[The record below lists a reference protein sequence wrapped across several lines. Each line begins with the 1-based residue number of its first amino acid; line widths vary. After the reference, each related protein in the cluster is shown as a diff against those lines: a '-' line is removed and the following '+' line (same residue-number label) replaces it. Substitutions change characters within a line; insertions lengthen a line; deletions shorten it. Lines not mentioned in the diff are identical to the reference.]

1 MNRFAWWVALLG
13 VACAGDQAAGV
24 SSTGEDAAGSST
36 GVPATLSTGT
46 VTAAATDA
54 SDAST
59 TASSGGDSAATST
72 GGGSTDGDRPSRP
85 DFPTSAWA
93 DGLAPERVLGPDLA
107 DLPGGLEG
115 DPLWVSN
122 NPERVFGPGWLMQHA
137 RIDADRGGAA
147 LGLEAFVAYM
157 FHLNASA
164 APLSFHLIATN
175 PGDADVTLEAQ
186 GSLYDN
192 ARFPISPGTGPSVA
206 VAEDAL
212 TGTRSI
218 DVTVIV
224 QPGQGVEIG
233 RINLAA
239 GGILDGRVTI
249 EASGGMYLY
258 MVATSSGSTQ
268 EAINL
273 SQGDPAP
280 GEILEPGPNAFGR
293 MAGVYSNV
301 RWASTFDV
309 DVPAAPAHL
318 GLALNTT
325 DKFQLDGATLQ
336 SQTAPALV
344 NLSDSSD
351 ESFGNYGMAYDL
363 QLRLCADEDRTVGLR
378 FGSNFVALEDT
389 PSFTWAG
396 PLRVNRELVD
406 VLTTPTAASMDLGEW
421 TIRAGSCIVTDVNF
435 VVPGLI
441 TGGQQ
446 LVLESR

>member
-1 MNRFAWWVALLG
+1 MPTTDTPG
-13 VACAGDQAAGV
+13 MTSSSSSGPTPSTSGE
-24 SSTGEDAAGSST
+24 SSTGDVPPEGPE
-36 GVPATLSTGT
+36 VPA
-46 VTAAATDA
+46 
-54 SDAST
+54 
-59 TASSGGDSAATST
+59 
-72 GGGSTDGDRPSRP
+72 
-85 DFPTSAWA
+85 SAWS
-93 DGLAPERVLGPDLA
+93 DGLAPERVLGPDLL
-107 DLPGGLEG
+107 DLPGGVEG

-137 RIDADRGGAA
+137 RVDATRGGAA
-147 LGLEAFVAYM
+147 LPLERFVAYM
-157 FHLNASA
+157 FHLNASG
-164 APLSFHLIATN
+164 APLVFHLIATN
-175 PGDADVTLEAQ
+175 PGDRDVEFDAR

-192 ARFPISPGTGPSVA
+192 AQFPISPGSGPSVA

-212 TGTRSI
+212 TGDANI
-218 DVTVIV
+218 EAAGIV
-224 QPGQGVEIG
+224 EPGQGIEVG
-233 RINLAA
+233 RIDLAA
-239 GGILDGRVTI
+239 NGILDGRVTI
-249 EASGGMYLY
+249 EATGGLYLY

-293 MAGVYSNV
+293 MAGVFAHA
-301 RWASTFDV
+301 RWASTFSV
-309 DVPAAPAHL
+309 DVPPTPAHV

-344 NLSDSSD
+344 SLSDSSD

-363 QLRLCADEDRTVGLR
+363 ELQLCADEARTVAVR
-378 FGSNFVALEDT
+378 FGSNFVADEDT

-396 PLRVNRELVD
+396 PMQVLDTLVD
-406 VLTTPTAASMDLGEW
+406 VLTRPTAPSMQLAEQ
-421 TIRAGSCIVTDVNF
+421 TIDAGSCAVVELDF

>member
-1 MNRFAWWVALLG
+1 MVMPGA
-13 VACAGDQAAGV
+13 D
-24 SSTGEDAAGSST
+24 STS
-36 GVPATLSTGT
+36 P
-46 VTAAATDA
+46 
-54 SDAST
+54 
-59 TASSGGDSAATST
+59 SA
-72 GGGSTDGDRPSRP
+72 GGGSTDGDGPNRA
-85 DFPTSAWA
+85 DFPTSAWSQ
-93 DGLAPERVLGPDLA
+93 GLAPERVLGPDLA

-122 NPERVFGPGWLMQHA
+122 NPERVLGPGWLMQHA
-137 RIDADRGGAA
+137 RVDAQRGGAA
-147 LGLEAFVAYM
+147 LPLEAFVAYM
-157 FHLNASA
+157 FHLNASG
-164 APLSFHLIATN
+164 APLRFHLIATN
-175 PGDADVTLEAQ
+175 PGDADVTIEAR

-192 ARFPISPGTGPSVA
+192 TQFPISPGTGPSVA

-212 TGTRSI
+212 TGERNI
-218 DVTVIV
+218 DIWAII
-224 QPGQGVEIG
+224 QPGAEAEIG

-239 GGILDGRVTI
+239 GGVLDGRVTI
-249 EASGGMYLY
+249 EASGGVYLY
-258 MVATSSGSTQ
+258 MVATASGTTQ
-268 EAINL
+268 QALNL

-301 RWASTFDV
+301 RWASTFEV

-318 GLALNTT
+318 GLALNTS

-363 QLRLCADEDRTVGLR
+363 QLRLCADEARTVGLR
-378 FGSNFVALEDT
+378 FGSNFVADEDT

-396 PLRVNRELVD
+396 PVRVVLELLD
-406 VLTTPTAASMDLGEW
+406 VLTTPSTPSMDLGER
-421 TIRAGSCIVTDVNF
+421 TIGAGSCIVTDVNF